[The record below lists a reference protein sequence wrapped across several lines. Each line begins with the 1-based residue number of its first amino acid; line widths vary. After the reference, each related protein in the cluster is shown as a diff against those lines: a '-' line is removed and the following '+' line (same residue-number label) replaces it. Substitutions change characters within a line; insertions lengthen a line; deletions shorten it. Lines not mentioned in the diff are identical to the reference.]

1 MARRLVLMPVPP
13 RVTVSVAEN
22 FDNGGWEAR
31 AERIFFDVSFF
42 AANQVAPKAV
52 LERMRN
58 SRRCIGTSDAG
69 SAAGLRP
76 SGFIR
81 LHQWRGRR
89 VRKFLRQETEGL
101 YRTAGGGAQ
110 RITRIVCGRRQIV
123 AASPR
128 FPFSIPGLRFRDG
141 PGDRCPLP
149 ERAREAVRPVED
161 RRRIAA
167 GSAIPWCR
175 AGAAGWR
182 RAEAGAGRGDRA

>member
-42 AANQVAPKAV
+42 AVNQVAPKAV

-58 SRRCIGTSDAG
+58 SRRCIENLRCGLGCRASALGFYQATSVQGTACAKIL
-69 SAAGLRP
+69 AAGNGKALPHR
-76 SGFIR
+76 SR
-81 LHQWRGRR
+81 
-89 VRKFLRQETEGL
+89 E
-101 YRTAGGGAQ
+101 AQ

-128 FPFSIPGLRFRDG
+128 LPFSIPRLRFRDG
-141 PGDRCPLP
+141 PGGRCPLP
-149 ERAREAVRPVED
+149 ERAREAVRPVEH

>member
-76 SGFIR
+76 SVFIR
-81 LHQWRGRR
+81 LHQLRGRR
-89 VRKFLRQETEGL
+89 VRKFLRQGNGVL
-101 YRTAGGGAQ
+101 FKNPCGGGHK
-110 RITRIVCGRRQIV
+110 TT
-123 AASPR
+123 
-128 FPFSIPGLRFRDG
+128 
-141 PGDRCPLP
+141 
-149 ERAREAVRPVED
+149 
-161 RRRIAA
+161 
-167 GSAIPWCR
+167 
-175 AGAAGWR
+175 
-182 RAEAGAGRGDRA
+182 